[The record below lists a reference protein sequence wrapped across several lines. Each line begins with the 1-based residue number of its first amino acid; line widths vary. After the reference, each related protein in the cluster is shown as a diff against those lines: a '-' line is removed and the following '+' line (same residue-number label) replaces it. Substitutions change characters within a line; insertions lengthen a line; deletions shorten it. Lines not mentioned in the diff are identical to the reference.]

1 MLDNY
6 RAGVNWSAAALLSSL
21 SSQNNLSISFHV
33 SSKFT
38 SGMLKSYNLRSRM
51 ISESNVAAMCAAEV
65 ERRI

>member
-6 RAGVNWSAAALLSSL
+6 RAGVNWSAAALLG
-21 SSQNNLSISFHV
+21 SQNNLSIISFHV
-33 SSKFT
+33 SSKFS

-51 ISESNVAAMCAAEV
+51 ISESNVAAMRTAEV